1 MEVKKYTPEFVLD
14 YLYKNRKK
22 YNKYFQN
29 KMKDIDKYRIFHTD
43 KKYSKIYKDED
54 GKIKICCSDLTKEN
68 INYIVS
74 QHLDISFSPWDIS
87 NKKKLEYYKQY
98 SRTHKNGWTISGQI
112 VEDYVSW
119 VPFITASHKNYGI
132 IYGDF
137 SEEIIVVSDN
147 PDKALFHFLDNNM
160 PLVWKFLILLCKI
173 KNYIN
178 NKFTKQIYYGQVGIY
193 NQINNYN
200 NNKFA

>member
-1 MEVKKYTPEFVLD
+1 MEVKKYKPEFVLD

-29 KMKDIDKYRIFHTD
+29 KMKNIDKYRIFRTNY
-43 KKYSKIYKDED
+43 KKEYEEYEFNIFY
-54 GKIKICCSDLTKEN
+54 SDLTKEHVE
-68 INYIVS
+68 YIVS
-74 QHLDISFSPWDIS
+74 QHLDISFNPWDIS

-119 VPFITASHKNYGI
+119 VPFITAFHKNYGI

-137 SEEIIVVSDN
+137 SEEIIVVSNN
-147 PDKALFHFLDNNM
+147 PDKTLFNFLDNNM
-160 PLVWKFLILLCKI
+160 PLVWTSWDI
-173 KNYIN
+173 
-178 NKFTKQIYYGQVGIY
+178 
-193 NQINNYN
+193 
-200 NNKFA
+200 